1 MTPHRPSRPHEPP
14 GPGARRL
21 WLTALF
27 PGITALLVLSA
38 GALLLRLPP
47 AAARAVWVWEFG
59 LVVAAAPV
67 VWRTMRGVAQGRFA
81 SDLVATLAIVG
92 SLLLLMPLPGLI
104 VVIMQNGGEALERY
118 AEGRATFAV
127 RELEAAAPRTA
138 HRIRDGQIED
148 VPVAD
153 VAIGDELLVRPGE
166 MIPCDATVLDGRS
179 HVDVSRITG
188 EPIPVATSPG
198 TRLLSGTMNGEA
210 LLTIRALAPASESQY
225 ARIVELVRSAQASK
239 SPLQR
244 LADRYAVWF
253 TPLTLA
259 TCAVAWLLSG
269 DAVRVLA
276 VLVIATPC
284 PLILA
289 TPVAILGGINSAA
302 RRQIVVRNGTA
313 LEQLGKVTVAVFDK
327 TGTLT
332 IGRPAV
338 SRVVPAD
345 GTSADTVL
353 RLAAGVEQGSSHQ
366 LARTVVDAARAAA
379 LDIPD
384 PRWAREDPG
393 RGVLGEVDG
402 HLVTVGARSF
412 ALEHM
417 RDPDGALHTDAQLG
431 AALRAFVTI
440 GGAMAGVI
448 EFADQTRAE
457 LARFIAQLTRLG
469 VHRILIVSGDHLE
482 NVRAV
487 GDIAGIAE
495 VYGDLLPE
503 EKVAIVRELVASG
516 ETVMMVGDG
525 TNDAPAL
532 STAQVGV
539 ALAAHGGGIAAEAAG
554 VVLLADDL
562 SRVADAI
569 RIGRRTHRIARECIL
584 AGLGLSAVGMLFAAG
599 GALPPVAGAIAQEAI
614 DLAVIVNA
622 LRASR

>member
-1 MTPHRPSRPHEPP
+1 MTSSRTV
-14 GPGARRL
+14 GAETAPVAEAPRQ
-21 WLTALF
+21 WLQPLF
-27 PGITALLVLSA
+27 PGALALLVLSA
-38 GALLLRLPP
+38 GALLLRLPS
-47 AAARAVWVWEFG
+47 AAAHAVWVWEYG
-59 LVVAAAPV
+59 LIVAAAPL
-67 VWRTMRGVAQGRFA
+67 VWRTVRDALRGHLAA
-81 SDLVATLAIVG
+81 DLVATLAIAG

-104 VVIMQNGGEALERY
+104 VVIMQSGGEALERY
-118 AEGRATFAV
+118 AEGRASFAV

-138 HRIRDGQIED
+138 HRVRQGSTED
-148 VPVAD
+148 IPVAD
-153 VAIGDELLVRPGE
+153 IAVGDELLVRPGE
-166 MIPCDATVLDGRS
+166 MIPCDAIVLEGRS

-188 EPIPVATSPG
+188 EPLPVATAPG
-198 TRLLSGTMNGEA
+198 TRLLSGTMNGES
-210 LLTIRALAPASESQY
+210 LLTIRAVALASESQY

-253 TPLTLA
+253 TPVTLA
-259 TCAVAWLLSG
+259 ACAVAWLISG

-289 TPVAILGGINSAA
+289 TPVAILGGINRAA

-313 LEQLGKVTVAVFDK
+313 LEQLGKVTAAVFDK

-338 SRVVPAD
+338 RRVITTNAI
-345 GTSADTVL
+345 SANTVL

-366 LARTVVDAARAAA
+366 LARTVVEAAHAASV
-379 LDIPD
+379 DVPD
-384 PRWAREDPG
+384 PTWARDDPG
-393 RGVLGEVDG
+393 RGVAGEVDG
-402 HLVTVGARSF
+402 HLVTVGARSYS
-412 ALEHM
+412 LEQVG
-417 RDPDGALHTDAQLG
+417 DPDGVTNRMAGDG

-440 GGAMAGVI
+440 DGAMAGMI
-448 EFADQTRAE
+448 EFADQTREE
-457 LARFIAQLTRLG
+457 LARTIAQLTQLG
-469 VHRILIVSGDHLE
+469 VRRILIVSGDHAE

-487 GDIAGIAE
+487 GDMAGITE
-495 VYGDLLPE
+495 VHGDLLPE
-503 EKVAIVRELVASG
+503 EKVAIVRDLVTSG

-539 ALAAHGGGIAAEAAG
+539 ALAAHGGGIAAESAG

-569 RIGRRTHRIARECIL
+569 RIGRRTYRIARECIL
-584 AGLGLSAVGMLFAAG
+584 VGLGLSAIGMLAAAA